1 MASNIPTKKLM
12 ASNISLSL
20 PSHDSIVPPPS
31 DMATVSHPSNQN
43 SFKTALKFRLKF
55 NPNHLSIPKVSDGSE
70 TSPTCLDQKSLKI
83 SDGPLVDEKIHASPD
98 SNPSQKKSLKI
109 KFRVKRSNISIPPSI
124 VKGGDAE
131 EINATEPCK
140 EESLLVVAQASLD
153 EPAVANKKQKKRL
166 FSLTL
171 PRKEILEDVAAFE
184 ALSGGKRL
192 RRPRKRDPPRSAAD
206 QRRLDRLFPGF
217 EYLGF
222 H

>member
-1 MASNIPTKKLM
+1 MS
-12 ASNISLSL
+12 SNISLSL
-20 PSHDSIVPPPS
+20 PSHDSIVPLLS
-31 DMATVSHPSNQN
+31 DMVTVSHPSNQN
-43 SFKTALKFRLKF
+43 SSKIAIKFRLKF
-55 NPNHLSIPKVSDGSE
+55 NPNHLSIPKVADRSE
-70 TSPTCLDQKSLKI
+70 TSPTCSDQKSLKI

-98 SNPSQKKSLKI
+98 SNPSQKKSPKI
-109 KFRVKRSNISIPPSI
+109 KFCVKRNNISIPSSI
-124 VKGGDAE
+124 VKGGDAG
-131 EINATEPCK
+131 EINATEAKIAACK

-153 EPAVANKKQKKRL
+153 EPAVANKNQKKRL

-171 PRKEILEDVAAFE
+171 PRKKISEDVAAFE
-184 ALSGGKRL
+184 ALSSGKRL